1 MRIGQAL
8 LDRVVAHARR
18 EFPNECCGLVVLRD
32 GLATEVV
39 EAENQVASP
48 YRFQID
54 GRLLSRRLFEVED
67 RGEQLAVYHSHTRSD
82 PYPSQT
88 DANFARGWPGVEWL
102 IVGLRDGEPEVRSF
116 LIDGERV
123 SEVDV
128 EVVGGDG

>member
-32 GLATEVV
+32 GVATEVV

-48 YRFQID
+48 FRFEID
-54 GRLLSRRLFEVED
+54 GRLLSRRLFDVED
-67 RGEQLAVYHSHTRSD
+67 RGEQLAVYHSHTRSE